1 MIMKKQQFMHFLML
15 VLADMLDIC
24 KKATQLLFYKYNL
37 DTVVF
42 LNRHFHTFN
51 VDWFVVL
58 MVLIVC
64 VNTG

>member
-1 MIMKKQQFMHFLML
+1 ML

-24 KKATQLLFYKYNL
+24 KKATQLLFYKFNL